1 MAEPAAPCEDAFVSV
16 EVRAVVGID
25 QLERWVAV
33 HNEVRPDDPQ
43 TAGAKALVRAE
54 EADHLDLLAYI
65 DDRPVGAAL
74 LAGNPEGEHSQRV
87 WMQVEVLPAY
97 RGRGVGTALLRAV
110 SDHARRRGHTTLAC
124 HSQVD
129 DAYSLS
135 FLERRGFV
143 AQRRWDELV
152 LELPDTTVH
161 RPTPPDGVAI
171 ISLAER
177 PALLAGMYEVATE
190 TYHEMGG
197 HMPLQASSLVK
208 WQAHE
213 LGPGTRLELTPVAV
227 AGEGSENVIGFAT
240 LLAQDEASAEVRM
253 VTVRPTWRRRGVASA
268 LLAAQIE
275 GASAQGL
282 RRLCIWIPEHHPA
295 DLYTKLGFERRLR
308 FVILDGP
315 LL

>member
-1 MAEPAAPCEDAFVSV
+1 VSV
-16 EVRAVVGID
+16 EVRAVSGID

-43 TAGAKALVRAE
+43 TAGAKALIRAE
-54 EADHLDLLAYI
+54 ETDHLDLLAYI
-65 DDRPVGAAL
+65 DDRPVGAGL
-74 LAGNPEGEHSQRV
+74 LAGNPEGERSQRV

-110 SDHARRRGHTTLAC
+110 SEHARRRGHTTLAC
-124 HSQVD
+124 HSLVD

-143 AQRRWDELV
+143 AQRQWDEFV
-152 LELPDTTVH
+152 LELPGTAAH
-161 RPTPPDGVAI
+161 RSTPPDGVGI
-171 ISLAER
+171 VSLAER
-177 PALLAGMYEVATE
+177 PALLAGMYEVASE
-190 TYHEMGG
+190 TYHELGG
-197 HMPLQASSLVK
+197 HMPLQARSLVK

-227 AGEGSENVIGFAT
+227 AADGSENVIGFAT
-240 LLAQDEASAEVRM
+240 LLEQADASAEVRM
-253 VTVRPTWRRRGVASA
+253 VTVSPEWRRRGVASA

-275 GASAQGL
+275 GARAQGL
-282 RRLCIWIPEHHPA
+282 RRLCVWINERDPA
-295 DLYTKLGFERRLR
+295 ELYTKLGFERRLR

-315 LL
+315 LLQVPAESLL